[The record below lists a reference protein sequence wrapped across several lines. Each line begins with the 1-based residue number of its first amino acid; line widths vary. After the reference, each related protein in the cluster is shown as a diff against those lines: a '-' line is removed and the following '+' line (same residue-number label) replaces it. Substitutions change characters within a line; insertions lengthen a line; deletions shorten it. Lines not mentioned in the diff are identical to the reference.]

1 MKENTFIEDIMTK
14 NVITLQK
21 EHSLYHAEK
30 LFKENGIRHIPV
42 VEGNKL
48 VGLLSLS
55 DLKRLG
61 FLDAYSKV
69 PVADTP
75 LYDMLN
81 VEDLMI
87 KNLTVV
93 HTHQSIKQISQILI
107 EKQFHALPVID
118 KDSLAGIITTTD
130 LLEYY
135 VNYCD

>member
-1 MKENTFIEDIMTK
+1 MKESRFIEDIMTQ
-14 NVITLQK
+14 NVITLQGDN
-21 EHSLYHAEK
+21 SLYQAEK

-42 VEGNKL
+42 VENKKL

-93 HTHQSIKQISQILI
+93 HIHQTIEEVSKILI

-118 KDSLAGIITTTD
+118 KDRLAGIITTTD
-130 LLEYY
+130 LLKYF
-135 VNYCD
+135 VNYCI